1 VAISAPSARIRFDV
15 FEADLRSGELRKHG
29 LKIKLHQQPFQVLTA
44 LLEHPGEVVTRE
56 ELQARLW
63 PSDTFVDFEVGLNS
77 AVKKLREALRDSAE
91 TPRFIETLPRR
102 GYRFIAAIN
111 NALPVEAPATV
122 TPQELEDP
130 GNGAA
135 DERTRKTS
143 LPFRRR
149 WLIAGFGVAVLAA
162 GCWFF
167 GKRLLQRQST
177 SSTATPAQIRAIA
190 VLPLENLTGDPGQD
204 YFADGMTDALITDL
218 AQISSLKVIS
228 RTSTMRYKRTQK
240 TLPEI
245 GNELNVDG
253 IVEGA
258 VIRSGERVRV
268 DAQLIE
274 AKSDRHIWASTYE
287 RNLGDVISLQNEV
300 ARAVV
305 NQIQARLTP
314 QEQAHLLRSETVDPQ
329 TYELYLRGRHFW
341 NKRDEE
347 SIRKS
352 IDSFQHA
359 IQRSPNYA
367 AAYAGVAEAY
377 VVRDDVPPQESF
389 SAAKAAA
396 HRALEMDESLAAA
409 HNALAMSLFAYDWD
423 WTGAEKEFQR
433 AIALNPNYAQAHQ
446 WYAQYLRT
454 MGRQD
459 AAVEELKH
467 AEELDPIS
475 PVIAGGS
482 GRYGKQYDVMIEHAK
497 EKLELDPN
505 SFATYRMLGTA
516 YALKGMYRES
526 IAAYQKARDL
536 SAGAPHSLADLGYT
550 YAICGKRAEAL
561 NVIGELEELSK
572 HRYVSPYYFALIYT
586 GLGEK
591 DTAFTWLQ
599 KAVGERSISLAS
611 FRTGEELANLRSDA
625 RYRELLNRIG
635 LPQ

>member
-1 VAISAPSARIRFDV
+1 
-15 FEADLRSGELRKHG
+15 
-29 LKIKLHQQPFQVLTA
+29 
-44 LLEHPGEVVTRE
+44 
-56 ELQARLW
+56 
-63 PSDTFVDFEVGLNS
+63 
-77 AVKKLREALRDSAE
+77 
-91 TPRFIETLPRR
+91 
-102 GYRFIAAIN
+102 
-111 NALPVEAPATV
+111 
-122 TPQELEDP
+122 
-130 GNGAA
+130 
-135 DERTRKTS
+135 
-143 LPFRRR
+143 
-149 WLIAGFGVAVLAA
+149 
-162 GCWFF
+162 
-167 GKRLLQRQST
+167 
-177 SSTATPAQIRAIA
+177 
-190 VLPLENLTGDPGQD
+190 
-204 YFADGMTDALITDL
+204 
-218 AQISSLKVIS
+218 
-228 RTSTMRYKRTQK
+228 
-240 TLPEI
+240 
-245 GNELNVDG
+245 
-253 IVEGA
+253 
-258 VIRSGERVRV
+258 
-268 DAQLIE
+268 
-274 AKSDRHIWASTYE
+274 
-287 RNLGDVISLQNEV
+287 
-300 ARAVV
+300 
-305 NQIQARLTP
+305 
-314 QEQAHLLRSETVDPQ
+314 
-329 TYELYLRGRHFW
+329 
-341 NKRDEE
+341 
-347 SIRKS
+347 KS